1 MELVTQ
7 GPVVVERLDRAG
19 CGRARVFGDGFTPI
33 GTVAADRD
41 RTLDLP
47 VTAAG
52 PWRVHVGAAGPIRV
66 CAAG

>member
-7 GPVVVERLDRAG
+7 GPVVVSASTAPVAVA
-19 CGRARVFGDGFTPI
+19 ARVFGDGFTPI
-33 GTVAADRD
+33 GTVAAERD

-66 CAAG
+66 CTAG